1 MPAPKPI
8 DYRKKAATNVGVGIS
23 RSLGQ
28 GLLFGFADEVEAFAR
43 SLQKDVNYDDALSEI
58 RTELEQ
64 FREEAPAAAY
74 GTEILGSVPSMF
86 LGGAGLARLGLTG
99 VTKTGAIGGG

>member
-28 GLLFGFADEVEAFAR
+28 GLLFGFAD
-43 SLQKDVNYDDALSEI
+43 
-58 RTELEQ
+58 
-64 FREEAPAAAY
+64 
-74 GTEILGSVPSMF
+74 
-86 LGGAGLARLGLTG
+86 
-99 VTKTGAIGGG
+99 